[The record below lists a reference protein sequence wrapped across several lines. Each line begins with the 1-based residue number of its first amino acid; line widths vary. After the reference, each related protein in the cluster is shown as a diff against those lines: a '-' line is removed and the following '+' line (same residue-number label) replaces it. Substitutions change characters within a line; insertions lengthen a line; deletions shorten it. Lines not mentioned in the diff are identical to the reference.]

1 MTRENH
7 MTQFWENGAFSGLND
22 RSQVFE
28 KDTMSLWFK
37 RRWKCRDDTW
47 KTTSFSQPNQKTT

>member
-1 MTRENH
+1 